1 MISPRKRQVEGS
13 RKSAKFGRTSLPP
26 KGNSPHGLLR
36 AAHLPTEEAR
46 PSETSV
52 SGRPRPL
59 PAQAAFHNGNAPSV
73 EGAVPLERMAENASL
88 QKRQLPRTCT
98 GAIKSGN
105 KKQAAHPLAHA
116 CFCVPA
122 KSGGMTAALRSNF
135 AVCPPP
141 FVWVLRQGRRI
152 IPVCLPPPAG
162 RAQAPVPR
170 AGRGSAS
177 TGCTLRRPAPHP
189 AA

>member
-1 MISPRKRQVEGS
+1 MISPRKRQVEG
-13 RKSAKFGRTSLPP
+13 RKSSAKFGRTSLPP
-26 KGNSPHGLLR
+26 TGKSPHGLPRLFKR
-36 AAHLPTEEAR
+36 AAHLLPEEAR
-46 PSETSV
+46 PLETPA

-105 KKQAAHPLAHA
+105 KKQAAHPWRTP
-116 CFCVPA
+116 V
-122 KSGGMTAALRSNF
+122 F
-135 AVCPPP
+135 AFPEIRRHNRRPP
-141 FVWVLRQGRRI
+141 FQFCSMPPSFVWILRQCRRI
-152 IPVCLPPPAG
+152 IPACLPPPA
-162 RAQAPVPR
+162 PR
-170 AGRGSAS
+170 AGQGSAS
-177 TGCTLRRPAPHP
+177 TGCRPRRPAPHP